1 MRKRKPNLSLVTSG
15 DVAIE
20 VVEIETT
27 VDNKTAESQTEEV
40 VMVMVMVTVTERE
53 KMVKVTKTTAEGR
66 EEEDK
71 H

>member
-15 DVAIE
+15 DVATE

-27 VDNKTAESQTEEV
+27 GDSKTAESQTVEV
-40 VMVMVMVTVTERE
+40 VMVTVTNRE
-53 KMVKVTKTTAEGR
+53 KMIKVTKTTAEGR